1 MSSGISLH
9 LVIIMQH
16 DLEKA
21 IAFYQNIGLELLFQ
35 VPNKWAE
42 LDMEGAKLGLAKAEQ
57 ELPERRTGIVFEVA
71 DVLGLYERLHKEG
84 VEFAHA
90 PIEEP
95 HGIMASFKDPGNNI
109 IDIYQPTPEKL
120 RESLEKETSKESQ

>member
-16 DLEKA
+16 DFEKA

-42 LDMEGAKLGLAKAEQ
+42 FDMQGVKLGFAKSEQ
-57 ELPERRTGIVFEVA
+57 ELPERRTGIVLEVS
-71 DVLGLYERLHKEG
+71 DVRDLYERLQKEG
-84 VEFAHA
+84 VEFIHA
-90 PIEEP
+90 PIDEP

-120 RESLEKETSKESQ
+120 RESLEKESTKEPQ